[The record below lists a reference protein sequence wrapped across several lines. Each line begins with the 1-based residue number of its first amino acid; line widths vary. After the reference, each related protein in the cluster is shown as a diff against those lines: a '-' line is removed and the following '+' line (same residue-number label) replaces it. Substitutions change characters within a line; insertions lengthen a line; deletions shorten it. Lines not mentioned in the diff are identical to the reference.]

1 MRYVQFALFLLLAVC
16 GSTYALTSLS
26 PNYNLASR
34 HITINDGLQSNSITS
49 LLQDP
54 DGYIWI
60 GTNNGLCRYDGYN
73 IVAFRNISPNGNI
86 TTDQHIGT
94 LRKDANNMYVKT
106 SNTSVST
113 YNFKQS
119 RFIAYQAPVGKR
131 PTNNKQIVFKRQYQ
145 GYTYEFHSG
154 NILKTY
160 DNKHHLVK
168 ETIAYKQSE
177 INETFFLAD
186 EQGKLWIFPKE
197 GNIRQLDILPS
208 SKYTTNKKGK
218 FFVAPL
224 GKHEYYIA
232 TYGNGLF
239 HYNMTDGTLNH
250 YTAQDY
256 HPIIQS
262 NFLTSLLIDRDGCI
276 WTGSEDAGI
285 SCISTSV
292 ENEARYIYPETAN
305 QGDWGNYIRA
315 ISVVSDQEAYIGT
328 QQDKVYRCNLTTGE
342 TTLVK
347 KTQDQVFK
355 IQKDKHGNLWIGT
368 RGDGIYIND
377 QHYTPKDHLHFFPSY
392 MAYDFI
398 EDSMGRMWIAT
409 WGNGLLLANN
419 NGQHYSYQTFL
430 NQEITH
436 SRIHDL
442 ELSSNG
448 ILWIATANGIY
459 SIDTKRKDIKKV
471 DFKHYCIADKT
482 LAGDEVICLKY
493 TSQHKLYAGITG
505 IGLVECHL
513 DNPNNI
519 DKYEVINETLHIN
532 TNIVN
537 SIEQD
542 LHGYLWV
549 GTELGIYRLSPN
561 YTDIQKYEYS
571 PILTSNS
578 YSENTSGITPS
589 GNLLFGTHN
598 GLVIIKPQPAN
609 SNAASQPC
617 LITDFQVN
625 GKSIFGN
632 NELKETNLKANKI
645 ELDHNQN
652 TINIYFS
659 RFNYK
664 SQYNVYQYYLEGLNN
679 EWQAS
684 TTQSYASYQNLP
696 SGSYT
701 FHVRSVINGVPQPE
715 TTFSITI
722 HPPLYATWWAT
733 LIYLIIIGAVIY
745 KLYRNR
751 MDRLHIHQQMK
762 MEKQLT
768 EFRLN
773 FFTHVAHEFRTP
785 LAIIQSGIDRLNA
798 YKGTDL
804 PQAAIASANRGAQ
817 RLLRL
822 VNQFLEFR
830 KISNHSVKLNVSKD
844 NIVAFIQQLYKDF
857 WTIANQREINLTF
870 TPFAKQYEVSFDHEK
885 LETIIYNLL
894 SNAVK
899 YTPYKGN
906 IIMTLLHEHGK
917 IVLLVSNQG
926 KEITAERKEHLFQPF
941 MQGYTSQGGMGI
953 GLYLAYQYAKEHK
966 GALAYRYEEEAQQNV
981 FELSIPD
988 NDNLYAPEDYQS
1000 ETVTYANHTAPKAQT
1015 ESLNHIV
1022 REMQGEALNT
1032 QHVAIIED
1040 DPDMMEQLKNEVGR
1054 YFKIDAYMNGQQGY
1068 AGILTNPPSLILC
1081 DVMLPDM
1088 NGYEI
1093 VKRLRGTNSLRKMP
1107 VIMLTALDDEGHQI
1121 KGYKCGADDYM
1132 TKPYNTR
1139 ILLTRIIQLIK
1150 WNQAK
1155 EEELKQETSKTT
1167 ISTSDTP
1174 ADASATPAPNSLKEV
1189 VLESKADK
1197 VFRENVVKLIV
1208 QNISEPEFTI
1218 DKLAEMMHMGRTKFF
1233 GKMKEL
1239 TGMSPN
1245 KYLQAERMRIAAE
1258 LLTDGRYNVSEVCM
1272 KVGIQDAS
1280 YFYKCFKAKYGMPPS
1295 KYAQTQLVEKEP

>member
-1 MRYVQFALFLLLAVC
+1 MRYVQYALFLLLAIC
-16 GSTYALTSLS
+16 GRANAQTSQF
-26 PNYNLASR
+26 PKYNLASR

-73 IVAFRNISPNGNI
+73 IVVFRSISPAGKI

-94 LRKDANNMYVKT
+94 LRKDASNMYVQT
-106 SNTSVST
+106 ANTSVGT

-119 RFIAYQAPVGKR
+119 RFIAYQAPDGKR
-131 PTNNKQIVFKRQYQ
+131 PANSKKIEIFKRVYQ
-145 GYTYEFHSG
+145 GYTYEFLSG
-154 NILKTY
+154 GILKTY
-160 DNKHHLVK
+160 DTKHQLIK

-177 INETFFLAD
+177 INGTFFLAD
-186 EQGKLWIFPKE
+186 KQGKLWIFPRE
-197 GNIRQLDILPS
+197 GNIRQLDILTS
-208 SKYTTNKKGK
+208 AKYTTNKKRK
-218 FFVAPL
+218 YFVASH

-256 HPIIQS
+256 LPVIQS
-262 NFLTSLLIDRDGCI
+262 NFLTTLLIDREGCI
-276 WTGSEDAGI
+276 WTGSEDAGV
-285 SCISTSV
+285 SCITPSL
-292 ENEARYIYPETAN
+292 ENTARYIYPEATN
-305 QGDWGNYIRA
+305 QGDWSNNIRA
-315 ISVVSDQEAYIGT
+315 LYVFSDQEAYIGT
-328 QQDKVYRCNLTTGE
+328 QQDKVYRCNLTTGA

-355 IQKDKHGNLWIGT
+355 IQKDKKGNLWIGT

-377 QHYTPKDHLHFFPSY
+377 LHYTPKDHSHFFPSN
-392 MAYDFI
+392 MAYDFT
-398 EDSMGRMWIAT
+398 EDSKERMWIAT
-409 WGNGLLLANN
+409 WGSGLLLANT
-419 NGQHYSYQTFL
+419 QCHPFSYQTFL
-430 NQEITH
+430 NQEITQ

-459 SIDTKRKDIKKV
+459 SIDTKIKDIKKD

-482 LAGDEVICLKY
+482 LVGDEIICLKY
-493 TSQHKLYAGITG
+493 ISQHKLYAGITG
-505 IGLVECHL
+505 VGLVECHL
-513 DNPNNI
+513 DSHNNI
-519 DKYEVINETLHIN
+519 DKYEVVNETLHIN

-542 LHGYLWV
+542 LYGYLWV
-549 GTELGIYRLSPN
+549 GTELGIYHLSPN

-589 GNLLFGTHN
+589 GNLLFGTRN

-617 LITDFQVN
+617 LITDFQIN

-632 NELKETNLKANKI
+632 SELKETNLKANKI
-645 ELDHNQN
+645 ELAHNQN

-664 SQYNVYQYYLEGLNN
+664 SQYNVYQYYLEGINN
-679 EWQAS
+679 EWQPS
-684 TTQSYASYQNLP
+684 TTQSYASYQDLP

-701 FHVRSVINGVPQPE
+701 FHVRSVINGIPQPE

-745 KLYRNR
+745 KLYHNR
-751 MDRLHIHQQMK
+751 MERFHIHQQMK

-785 LAIIQSGIDRLNA
+785 LAIIQSGIDRLND
-798 YKGTDL
+798 YKGSEL
-804 PQAAIASANRGAQ
+804 PQAAISSANRGTQ

-830 KISNHSVKLNVSKD
+830 RISSHAVKLNVSKG
-844 NIVAFIQQLYKDF
+844 NIIDFIQLLYKDF
-857 WTIANQREINLTF
+857 RTIASQKDINLTF
-870 TPFAKQYEVSFDHEK
+870 TSFEKQYEVSFDHEK
-885 LETIIYNLL
+885 METIIYNLL

-899 YTPYKGN
+899 YTPQKGN
-906 IIMTLLHEHGK
+906 IDMKLTHENGQL
-917 IVLLVSNQG
+917 VLLVCNQG
-926 KEITAERKEHLFQPF
+926 DEITTERKEHLFQPF

-966 GALAYRYEEEAQQNV
+966 GNLTYSYVQEKQQNV
-981 FELSIPD
+981 FELTIPA
-988 NDNLYAPEDYQS
+988 NDNQYAPEDYQT
-1000 ETVTYANHTAPKAQT
+1000 EATTYPKACHESQT
-1015 ESLNHIV
+1015 ESLANIV

-1040 DPDMMEQLKNEVGR
+1040 DPDMMEQLKREVGT

-1068 AGILTNPPSLILC
+1068 AGVLTAPPSLILC

-1088 NGYEI
+1088 NGYDI
-1093 VKRLRGTNSLRKMP
+1093 VKRLRATASLRKTP
-1107 VIMLTALDDEGHQI
+1107 IIMLTAFDDEEHQI

-1132 TKPYNTR
+1132 TKPYNPR
-1139 ILLTRIIQLIK
+1139 ILLTRIIQLIR
-1150 WNQAK
+1150 WSQT
-1155 EEELKQETSKTT
+1155 KQETQEQETSMSTPST
-1167 ISTSDTP
+1167 APTSTSPTSTP
-1174 ADASATPAPNSLKEV
+1174 LKEV

-1197 VFRENVVKLIV
+1197 LFRENVVKIIA
-1208 QNISEPEFTI
+1208 QNISEPDFTV
-1218 DKLAEMMHMGRTKFF
+1218 DKIAEKMHMGRTKFF

-1272 KVGIQDAS
+1272 KVGIQDSS

-1295 KYAQTQLVEKEP
+1295 KYAQSQLVEKE